1 MIVCLQITD
10 SCIVSW
16 MIYNLLLNLM
26 RIAEC
31 HQIKTCNFYVLTH
44 FDVIDWPPCTATTKF
59 VMFFLL
65 SEMKTIPHRVAYAPT
80 SSHLA
85 SPV

>member
-16 MIYNLLLNLM
+16 MIYNLLFDLM

-31 HQIKTCNFYVLTH
+31 HEIKTCNSYVLTH
-44 FDVIDWPPCTATTKF
+44 FDVIDWPPF
-59 VMFFLL
+59 VLQQPNLLCFFCYQ
-65 SEMKTIPHRVAYAPT
+65 K
-80 SSHLA
+80 
-85 SPV
+85 